1 MRMMMAAA
9 LLVASPVAAQ
19 TVTSGAA
26 IPAKP
31 GAPAAKPAS
40 APGEVSRSA
49 PVNGVLT
56 LFGNERCPTNAQGE
70 EIVIC
75 VRRSAQEQYRVPKEL
90 REFAVTPENE
100 SWAAKA
106 QGTLGTGVGAN
117 SIGSCSTVGPGG
129 ATGCFGQRVR
139 EARRENKER
148 AAEVPILP

>member
-9 LLVASPVAAQ
+9 LLVAGPVAAQ

-139 EARRENKER
+139 EARRENRER

>member
-9 LLVASPVAAQ
+9 LLVAGPVAAQ

-49 PVNGVLT
+49 PINGVLT

>member
-9 LLVASPVAAQ
+9 LLVAGPVAAQ
-19 TVTSGAA
+19 TVTSGAT

-90 REFAVTPENE
+90 RDFAVTPENE

>member
-1 MRMMMAAA
+1 MMMAAA
-9 LLVASPVAAQ
+9 LLVSSPVAAQ
-19 TVTSGAA
+19 TVTSGATT
-26 IPAKP
+26 PAKP

-148 AAEVPILP
+148 ATEVPVLP

>member
-9 LLVASPVAAQ
+9 LLVAGPVAAQ

-31 GAPAAKPAS
+31 GAPAANPAS

-148 AAEVPILP
+148 AAEVPVLP

>member
-9 LLVASPVAAQ
+9 LLVAGPVAAQ

-148 AAEVPILP
+148 AAEVPVLP

>member
-1 MRMMMAAA
+1 MAAA
-9 LLVASPVAAQ
+9 LLVAGPVAAQ